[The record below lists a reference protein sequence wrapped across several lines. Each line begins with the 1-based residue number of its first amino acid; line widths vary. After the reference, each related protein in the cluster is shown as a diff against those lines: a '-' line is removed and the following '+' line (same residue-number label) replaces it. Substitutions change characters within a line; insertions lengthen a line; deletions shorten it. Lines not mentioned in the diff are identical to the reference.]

1 MAVGVVAVR
10 EMVRVA
16 LEVVVRV
23 AVVLAHQQHQRQQ
36 MAQMV

>member
-1 MAVGVVAVR
+1 MAVGVVAVH

-16 LEVVVRV
+16 LEVVVWV
-23 AVVLAHQQHQRQQ
+23 AAVLAHQQHQQQQ

>member
-1 MAVGVVAVR
+1 MVVVVVGVH
-10 EMVRVA
+10 EMVRVP

-23 AVVLAHQQHQRQQ
+23 AVELAHQQHQWQQ